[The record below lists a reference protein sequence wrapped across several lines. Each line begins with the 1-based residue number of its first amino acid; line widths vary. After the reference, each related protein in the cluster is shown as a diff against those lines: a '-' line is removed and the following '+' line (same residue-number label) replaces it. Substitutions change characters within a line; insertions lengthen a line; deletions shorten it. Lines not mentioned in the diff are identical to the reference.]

1 MIRYYLLFI
10 LLWSSQIRAQSEI
23 RAIVLDA
30 ETKKPLEFVDVYN
43 DQNYTSTNSDGH
55 FAFTTHRDMIKF
67 NRLGYEPKSFSISA
81 LKNDTIY
88 LKQSAENLDE
98 VHLLDQD
105 IYKKMIDHLD
115 DNYSIRPY
123 KERFFLRAM
132 VAKDGN
138 ITKLVDV
145 NGKLE
150 RQRLLGDLKNNAR
163 PKKIIP

>member
-1 MIRYYLLFI
+1 
-10 LLWSSQIRAQSEI
+10 
-23 RAIVLDA
+23 
-30 ETKKPLEFVDVYN
+30 
-43 DQNYTSTNSDGH
+43 
-55 FAFTTHRDMIKF
+55 MIKF